1 MRAIFLSL
9 VVANVVVLAF
19 YLLRPVEMEEASGA
33 RAEELVSHESQL
45 LVLLDELEV
54 AELER
59 MYAEKQRVQFAAQEA
74 LNAVVDAEAERAT
87 DVSTNDVLNGPL
99 EAVDIP
105 LDRAMCTYV
114 GPFKALLPA
123 EYFTEHLAALEVEAS
138 VEKVEVPGEP
148 SFWVYQEPQ
157 ASRKAALRRLHELQ
171 AKRIDSYVIPKGELM
186 NGISFGLYNGEE
198 RAANRLKQVLSKG
211 YEAKIKKVE
220 RSFEEIWVSLGAEEA
235 VKVGQELWFELMN
248 REDGLEKR
256 QNFCPD
262 VASS

>member
-9 VVANVVVLAF
+9 VVANILLLAF
-19 YLLRPVEMEEASGA
+19 YVLRPAGGEEASA
-33 RAEELVSHESQL
+33 SATVDLVSQESRL
-45 LVLLDELEV
+45 LVLLDELEE
-54 AELER
+54 AELEQ
-59 MYAEKQRVQFAAQEA
+59 MYAERQRVQFAAQEA
-74 LNAVVDAEAERAT
+74 LSAVVDAEVAQVGDGVEGDEAPVGPAE
-87 DVSTNDVLNGPL
+87 VL
-99 EAVDIP
+99 V
-105 LDRAMCTYV
+105 DRAMCTYV

-123 EYFTEHLAALEVEAS
+123 EYFAEHLSALEVDAT

-148 SFWVYQEPQ
+148 SYWVYQDPQ

-171 AKRIDSYVIPKGELM
+171 GKQIDSYVIPKGDLM

-198 RAANRLKQVLSKG
+198 RAMKRLKQVLDKG

-220 RSFEEIWVSLGAEEA
+220 RSFEEIWVSLTAEEA
-235 VKVGQELWFELMN
+235 EKVGQELWFELMN

>member
-9 VVANVVVLAF
+9 VVANVVLLAF
-19 YLLRPVEMEEASGA
+19 YVLRPLEVEEVSDA
-33 RAEELVSHESQL
+33 RATEQVSPESQL
-45 LVLLDELEV
+45 LVLLDELEA
-54 AELER
+54 AELEQ

-74 LNAVVDAEAERAT
+74 LNAALDAQVGRSDEAAAG
-87 DVSTNDVLNGPL
+87 VLGGSPV
-99 EAVDIP
+99 AVNVED
-105 LDRAMCTYV
+105 DRAMCTYV

-123 EYFTEHLAALEVEAS
+123 EYFTEHLSALEIAAS

-148 SFWVYQEPQ
+148 SFWVYQESQ

-198 RAANRLKQVLSKG
+198 RAAKRLKQVLAKG

-220 RSFEEIWVSLGAEEA
+220 RSFEEIWVSLTAEEA
-235 VKVGQELWFELMN
+235 EKAGQELWFELMN